1 MVSPNEIQS
10 LDEDWGRDER
20 DPEKRPF
27 SMRAVQ
33 AFLKKIIADNELT
46 HADLNQRLEQLEI
59 NSAKMHEYAMSEDV
73 MNSIDNNDK
82 QTKQEE

>member
-1 MVSPNEIQS
+1 MVSPNEILS

-33 AFLKKIIADNELT
+33 AFLKKTIADNERAHAEALT
-46 HADLNQRLEQLEI
+46 DLNSRIEKLEGK
-59 NSAKMHEYAMSEDV
+59 A
-73 MNSIDNNDK
+73 
-82 QTKQEE
+82 